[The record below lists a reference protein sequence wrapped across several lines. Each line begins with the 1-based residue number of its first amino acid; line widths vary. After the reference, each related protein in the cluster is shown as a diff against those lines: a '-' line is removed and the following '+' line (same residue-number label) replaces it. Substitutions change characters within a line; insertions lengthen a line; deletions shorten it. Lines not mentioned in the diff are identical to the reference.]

1 MLSTVEIVE
10 LEKKVF
16 QYRLKQRLHY
26 LIIGSSV
33 FLVVL
38 VGLFFYP
45 FVLDILNSKEKETT
59 TTALIQNGT
68 NSTES
73 NLSTVTIQSNVSEA
87 NNSTTKYTPSTSNS
101 AQKTDETL
109 VLQLPVI
116 GKNSLDKKP
125 SYLPEPVEKKSA
137 SGIQEEE
144 LDNKVLARKTSNAIN
159 DESFY
164 RSKEEKIDTM
174 LLPPPLLEEPKQK
187 GVIKIETHEV
197 NSIQY
202 LKDKFEKTHNITFAL
217 MLAEEY
223 YLAKNYN
230 ESNKWALIANNVDS
244 ENEKSW
250 IWFAKSKIKLGHK
263 EDAALALKAYLKNNK
278 SQAAQS
284 LLNQI
289 AVGEVID

>member
-1 MLSTVEIVE
+1 MLNAIEIVE

-26 LIIGSSV
+26 LVFTALLFLIALIGV
-33 FLVVL
+33 FL
-38 VGLFFYP
+38 YP
-45 FVLDILNSKEKETT
+45 TFVAFISPNEKISITIPQPVEANVSSLD
-59 TTALIQNGT
+59 
-68 NSTES
+68 
-73 NLSTVTIQSNVSEA
+73 SNVSFNSLETNTTVKYIPTNA
-87 NNSTTKYTPSTSNS
+87 NV
-101 AQKTDETL
+101 QKTDETL
-109 VLQLPVI
+109 FLQLPI
-116 GKNSLDKKP
+116 ISKNSPEKKEQ
-125 SYLPEPVEKKSA
+125 YLPEPIEKKKSF
-137 SGIQEEE
+137 GIQEEE
-144 LDNKVLARKTSNAIN
+144 LDNRVATRKMPGSIE

-164 RSKEEKIDTM
+164 RSKEEKIDTA

-202 LKDKFEKTHNITFAL
+202 LKDKFDKTHNITFAL

-230 ESNKWALIANNVDS
+230 ESNKWALIANNTDS

-289 AVGEVID
+289 NVGEVID

>member
-26 LIIGSSV
+26 LIIGSSI
-33 FLVVL
+33 FLFVL

-45 FVLDILNSKEKETT
+45 FVLDLLNSKEKEST
-59 TTALIQNGT
+59 TTALIQNKI

-73 NLSTVTIQSNVSEA
+73 NLSTITIQSNVSEA
-87 NNSTTKYTPSTSNS
+87 NNSTSRYMPATFNS

-116 GKNSLDKKP
+116 GKNSSEKKP

-137 SGIQEEE
+137 SGMQEEE
-144 LDNKVLARKTSNAIN
+144 LDNKVLARKIPNAIN

>member
-1 MLSTVEIVE
+1 MLNAIEIVE

-26 LIIGSSV
+26 LVFTALLFLIALIGV
-33 FLVVL
+33 FL
-38 VGLFFYP
+38 YP
-45 FVLDILNSKEKETT
+45 TFVAFIYPNEKISITIPQPVEANVSSLD
-59 TTALIQNGT
+59 
-68 NSTES
+68 
-73 NLSTVTIQSNVSEA
+73 SNVSFNSLETNTTVKYIPTNA
-87 NNSTTKYTPSTSNS
+87 NV
-101 AQKTDETL
+101 QKTDETL
-109 VLQLPVI
+109 FLQLPI
-116 GKNSLDKKP
+116 ISKNSPEKKEQ
-125 SYLPEPVEKKSA
+125 YLPEPIEKKKSF
-137 SGIQEEE
+137 GIQEEE
-144 LDNKVLARKTSNAIN
+144 LDNRVATRKMPGSIE

-164 RSKEEKIDTM
+164 RSKEEKIDTA

-202 LKDKFEKTHNITFAL
+202 LKDKFDKTHNITFAL

-230 ESNKWALIANNVDS
+230 ESNKWALIANNTDS

-289 AVGEVID
+289 NVGEVID

>member
-1 MLSTVEIVE
+1 MLSTAEIVE
-10 LEKKVF
+10 LEKKVS

-26 LIIGSSV
+26 LIIGSSL
-33 FLVVL
+33 FLFVL
-38 VGLFFYP
+38 IGLFFYP
-45 FVLDILNSKEKETT
+45 LVLNLLNSKEKESAAVT
-59 TTALIQNGT
+59 QMYNG
-68 NSTES
+68 EH
-73 NLSTVTIQSNVSEA
+73 NLSTTTIVSANVSEV
-87 NNSTTKYTPSTSNS
+87 NNSTPKETPLASNS
-101 AQKTDETL
+101 IQKADDTL

-116 GKNSLDKKP
+116 GKNSSEKKP
-125 SYLPEPVEKKSA
+125 SYLPEPVEKKST
-137 SGIQEEE
+137 SGIYEEE
-144 LDNKVLARKTSNAIN
+144 LENKVLTRKTPNTIN

-174 LLPPPLLEEPKQK
+174 LLPPPLLEEPKPK
-187 GVIKIETHEV
+187 GVIKIETQEV
-197 NSIQY
+197 HSIQY

-223 YLAKNYN
+223 YLAKNYT

>member
-33 FLVVL
+33 FLFVL

-45 FVLDILNSKEKETT
+45 LVLDVVNDKEKESATDTLMKNEITAMDNNLST
-59 TTALIQNGT
+59 TTAD
-68 NSTES
+68 
-73 NLSTVTIQSNVSEA
+73 EA
-87 NNSTTKYTPSTSNS
+87 NNSTAKYMPSTSNNE
-101 AQKTDETL
+101 QKADETL
-109 VLQLPVI
+109 TLQLPII
-116 GKNSLDKKP
+116 GKNSSDKKL

-137 SGIQEEE
+137 FGIREEE
-144 LDNKVLARKTSNAIN
+144 LENRILTRKTPNAIN

-202 LKDKFEKTHNITFAL
+202 LKEKFEKTHSITFAL

>member
-1 MLSTVEIVE
+1 MLNAIEIVE

-26 LIIGSSV
+26 LV
-33 FLVVL
+33 FTALLFLIAL
-38 VGLFFYP
+38 VGFFLYP
-45 FVLDILNSKEKETT
+45 TIIAFIAPTEKISVTSAQHLEINASSSESNVTSSHSLEVN
-59 TTALIQNGT
+59 TTA
-68 NSTES
+68 
-73 NLSTVTIQSNVSEA
+73 
-87 NNSTTKYTPSTSNS
+87 KYTPETSNVE
-101 AQKTDETL
+101 KTDDTL
-109 VLQLPVI
+109 FLQLPVI
-116 GKNSLDKKP
+116 RKSSTDKKDL
-125 SYLPEPVEKKSA
+125 YLPEPVEKKKSF
-137 SGIQEEE
+137 GIQEED
-144 LDNKVLARKTSNAIN
+144 LDNRVATRKMTGNID

-164 RSKEEKIDTM
+164 RSKEEKIDTA

-202 LKDKFEKTHNITFAL
+202 LKEKFDKTHNITFAL

-230 ESNKWALIANNVDS
+230 ESNKWALIANNTDS

-289 AVGEVID
+289 NVGEVID

>member
-33 FLVVL
+33 FLFVL

-45 FVLDILNSKEKETT
+45 LVLDVVNDKEKESATDTLMKNEITAMDNNLST
-59 TTALIQNGT
+59 TTAD
-68 NSTES
+68 
-73 NLSTVTIQSNVSEA
+73 EA
-87 NNSTTKYTPSTSNS
+87 NNSTAKYMPSTSNNE
-101 AQKTDETL
+101 QKADETL
-109 VLQLPVI
+109 TLQLPII
-116 GKNSLDKKP
+116 GKNSSDKKS

-137 SGIQEEE
+137 FGIQEEE
-144 LDNKVLARKTSNAIN
+144 LENRILTRKTPNAIN

-202 LKDKFEKTHNITFAL
+202 LKEKFEKTHSITFAL

>member
-1 MLSTVEIVE
+1 MLNANEIVE

-16 QYRLKQRLHY
+16 KYRMKQRLHY
-26 LIIGSSV
+26 VIFIALFLIVTLGGFFLYPIFTTFIHPNEKSSPIIQQ
-33 FLVVL
+33 L
-38 VGLFFYP
+38 P
-45 FVLDILNSKEKETT
+45 QANSGESNTSIVTPLETNTT
-59 TTALIQNGT
+59 TKDTSI
-68 NSTES
+68 
-73 NLSTVTIQSNVSEA
+73 
-87 NNSTTKYTPSTSNS
+87 TSNI
-101 AQKTDETL
+101 QKKEEIL
-109 VLQLPVI
+109 FLQLPII
-116 GKNSLDKKP
+116 GKNTPEKRE
-125 SYLPEPVEKKSA
+125 SYLPEPIEKKKSF
-137 SGIQEEE
+137 GIQEEE
-144 LDNKVLARKTSNAIN
+144 LDNRVLARKMPANLD

-164 RSKEEKIDTM
+164 RSKDEKIDTA

-187 GVIKIETHEV
+187 GIIKIETHEV

-202 LKDKFEKTHNITFAL
+202 LKEKFEKTHNITFAL

-230 ESNKWALIANNVDS
+230 ESNKWALIANNADS

-289 AVGEVID
+289 NVGEVID

>member
-26 LIIGSSV
+26 LIIGSSM

-38 VGLFFYP
+38 VGLFLYP
-45 FVLDILNSKEKETT
+45 FVLDLLNSKEKEST
-59 TTALIQNGT
+59 TTALIQNEIH
-68 NSTES
+68 STES
-73 NLSTVTIQSNVSEA
+73 NLSTVTIPSNVSEA
-87 NNSTTKYTPSTSNS
+87 NNSTAKYTPSTSNS
-101 AQKTDETL
+101 AQKADETL

-116 GKNSLDKKP
+116 GKNSSEKKP

-144 LDNKVLARKTSNAIN
+144 LDNKVLARKTPNAIN